1 MRKGRVCL
9 NQQIGFLPLKQTI
22 LGCISQA
29 LFSPDT
35 KTTDIQEKSLRNFNT
50 VVTECFL
57 RLSSTS
63 LLSLF
68 LRHWPMGPTGI
79 PCLTPFLVPKA
90 AICRSQKA

>member
-1 MRKGRVCL
+1 MFKSANWISTPKADHFGGASL
-9 NQQIGFLPLKQTI
+9 NIYFPHADTQT
-22 LGCISQA
+22 S
-29 LFSPDT
+29 
-35 KTTDIQEKSLRNFNT
+35 DIQEKSLRNFNT

-57 RLSSTS
+57 RLSSIS

-68 LRHWPMGPTGI
+68 LRHWPMGRTGI